1 VCSITEREKYH
12 REGEKMR
19 IEGKGFSL
27 IEILIVMGVLSILA
41 IVFTT

>member
-1 VCSITEREKYH
+1 MQYH
-12 REGEKMR
+12 GEGEKMR
-19 IEGKGFSL
+19 IEGNGFSL

>member
-1 VCSITEREKYH
+1 MRTEGR
-12 REGEKMR
+12 
-19 IEGKGFSL
+19 GFSL